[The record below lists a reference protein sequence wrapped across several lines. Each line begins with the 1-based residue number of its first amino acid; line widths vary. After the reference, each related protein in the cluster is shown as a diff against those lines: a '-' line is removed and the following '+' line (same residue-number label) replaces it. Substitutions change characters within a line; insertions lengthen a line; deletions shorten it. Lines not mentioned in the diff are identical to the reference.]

1 MEIIKKIYI
10 IMIINIIFFAICY
23 FAFWGLSASYLFDF
37 TQFERKVFWLIS
49 STSLTLLFPTTF
61 LILIIIGRKSPELIK
76 SYTEIKQNFKSLKK
90 IQKFGLT
97 IMITGL
103 IFLAIGFIVPIYLRF
118 FYGFVPLEPLFII
131 IFYIGPDFFL
141 SGLTL
146 FLIFFGR
153 KKWKRAKTWSDL
165 FKDDEL

>member
-1 MEIIKKIYI
+1 MEIIKKIYM
-10 IMIINIIFFAICY
+10 IMIINIIFFAISY
-23 FAFWGLSASYLFDF
+23 FTFWGLSVSYLFDF
-37 TQFERKVFWLIS
+37 TQIERKIFWLIS
-49 STSLTLLFPTTF
+49 STSLTLMFPTTF
-61 LILIIIGRKSPELIK
+61 IMLIIVGRKSPQLIK
-76 SYTEIKQNFKSLKK
+76 SYAEIKRNFKSLKK
-90 IQKFGLT
+90 IQKCGLI
-97 IMITGL
+97 IMISGL

-118 FYGFVPLEPLFII
+118 FYGFVPFEPLFII

-165 FKDDEL
+165 FKDEET